1 MKEPL
6 RIGIAG
12 LGTVGGGLVRLLTEN
27 EDHIAARCG
36 RRIQIN
42 GISARDRHKD
52 RGFWP
57 GRFEWFE
64 DARELAQSDLIDV
77 LVELIGGENVA
88 AQVVEKALESGKHV
102 VTANK
107 ALIAAQGARLAALA
121 EKWNLALNFEAAAAG
136 GIPIVKALREGLA
149 GNIITRVV
157 GILNGT
163 CNYILTQM
171 EETGRPFADVLAEAQ
186 DLGYA
191 EKPDPTLDTGGFD
204 TAHKLAILASLAFGT
219 APDAAGVYVQ
229 GIDRISPV
237 DISFAAE
244 FGHRI
249 KLLGIAA
256 VTARGVE
263 ARVHPTMV
271 PLGTPLADV
280 MGVLNGV
287 VTESSAAG
295 VSVLEG
301 RGAGAGPTASAVVSD
316 LIDIA
321 RGLRIPAFGIPT
333 ASLVVP
339 ERANLGEREG
349 TFYLRFNVL
358 DRPGVLATIASCL
371 ADQAVSIESMIQRG
385 RAPDEKVSIVII
397 THEAREAA
405 VIAAMKAVEA
415 AGAVVEPPCMIRMER
430 L

>member
-1 MKEPL
+1 MKDPL

-27 EDHIAARCG
+27 EDLIAARCG
-36 RRIQIN
+36 RRLRIVA
-42 GISARDRHKD
+42 ISARDRNKD

-57 GRFEWFE
+57 GRFEWFD
-64 DARELAQSDLIDV
+64 DARDLARSETIDV
-77 LVELIGGENVA
+77 VVELIGGESFA
-88 AQVVEKALESGKHV
+88 AEVVEAALESGKHV

-107 ALIAAQGARLAALA
+107 ALIAARGAHLAARA

-149 GNIITRVV
+149 GNRVTRVV

-171 EETGRPFADVLAEAQ
+171 EQTGRSFAEVLAEAQ
-186 DLGYA
+186 QLGYA
-191 EKPDPTLDTGGFD
+191 EADPTLDVGGGD

-219 APDAAGVYVQ
+219 APDAAGVYTQ
-229 GIDRISPV
+229 GIERISPV

-256 VTARGVE
+256 LTDAGVE
-263 ARVHPTMV
+263 ARVHPAMV

-280 MGVLNGV
+280 MDVLNGV

-295 VSVLEG
+295 VSVFEG

-321 RGLRIPAFGIPT
+321 RGLRIPAFGVPA
-333 ASLVVP
+333 ASLKTP
-339 ERANLGEREG
+339 ERANLGERQG

-358 DRPGVLATIASCL
+358 DRPGVLATIARCL

-397 THEAREAA
+397 THDAREAA
-405 VIAAMKAVEA
+405 VIGAIKAVEA